1 MAIDTSSNTAFIEQ
15 QIYSQLILENLHTGL
30 LPDMFF
36 RNVTDF
42 GAGDTLNIPT
52 VGTVTIQDLT
62 ENEDPTYNPIDS
74 GRVNLTITEN
84 VGDAWYITDEMRE
97 DGYNIDA
104 LISARAEEG
113 ARALKEYHQTSAFQ
127 ALYDAQTLADP
138 NNVNGFSH
146 RFPAT
151 GTNETMTNADLADM
165 SLSFDKGNAPQ
176 EGRILI
182 VDPVV
187 ATTLERSY
195 QGSYNVDSNPTLQAV
210 LEQGMAQGMQF
221 RMNLFGWNVFVSNL
235 LPDVAAGTDVDGTGA
250 ITNAAKANIFMC
262 IADDNCTPLMSA
274 WRRQPSTEV
283 ERNSKKRRDEH
294 TLSSRWGF
302 GAQRVD
308 TLGIITTSATHTA

>member
-1 MAIDTSSNTAFIEQ
+1 MAITSSSNTAFIEQ
-15 QIYSQLILENLHTGL
+15 QIYSQLVLENLHTGL

-42 GAGDTLNIPT
+42 GSGDTLNIPT

-113 ARALKEYHQTSAFQ
+113 ARALKEYHQSSAFQ
-127 ALYDAQTLADP
+127 ALYDAQTASDP

-146 RFPAT
+146 RFAAT
-151 GTNETMTNADLADM
+151 GTSEIITNADLSSMA
-165 SLSFDKGNAPQ
+165 LAFDKANAPA
-176 EGRILI
+176 EGRIAI

-187 ATTLERSY
+187 ATTLEQSY
-195 QGSYNVDSNPTLQAV
+195 QGTYNVDSNPTLQAV

-221 RMNLFGWNVFVSNL
+221 RLNLFGWNIFVSNL
-235 LPDVAAGTDVDGTGA
+235 LPDVAAGTSLNGTDSM
-250 ITNAAKANIFMC
+250 TNAGKANIFMC
-262 IADDNCTPLMSA
+262 VADDNCTPLMSA

-283 ERNSKKRRDEH
+283 ERNPKKRRDEH

-308 TLGIITTSATHTA
+308 TLGVIVTDGTATA